1 MSKREKIIYQYL
13 IKLLWLV
20 SILFGAL
27 ALRLELSVFL
37 GYTLR
42 IEVDAT
48 YMLDSLIASGM
59 ILGGVSFLSI
69 RYF

>member
-20 SILFGAL
+20 AILFGAL

-48 YMLDSLIASGM
+48 YMLDSLIASGI

>member
-20 SILFGAL
+20 AILFGAL
-27 ALRLELSVFL
+27 ALRLEISVFL

>member
-20 SILFGAL
+20 AILFGAL